1 MVGNAWQP
9 QMNAQPIWRAG
20 PRSAHGAAMPR
31 WTMPPR
37 ISYDTDSGGSAM
49 FLYAVKKPAG
59 EAVKRENRTDEGGNR
74 TVRLRNSS
82 NGI

>member
-1 MVGNAWQP
+1 
-9 QMNAQPIWRAG
+9 
-20 PRSAHGAAMPR
+20 
-31 WTMPPR
+31 
-37 ISYDTDSGGSAM
+37 M

-82 NGI
+82 NDI